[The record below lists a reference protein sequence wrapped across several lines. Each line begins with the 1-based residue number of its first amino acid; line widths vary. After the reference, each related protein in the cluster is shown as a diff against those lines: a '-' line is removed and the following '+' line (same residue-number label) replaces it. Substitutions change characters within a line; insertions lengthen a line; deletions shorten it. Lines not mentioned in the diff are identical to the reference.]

1 MSKNKI
7 LIHKNKHSPTKSP
20 KEAFG
25 SLWKPKV
32 NTQKQS
38 SLGPELSAHRSPFS
52 SAEQVSTGRRQGSFP
67 QCDWLQTALRLARP
81 STAGTVVLALILLHT
96 G

>member
-7 LIHKNKHSPTKSP
+7 LIHKNKYSPTKSP

-25 SLWKPKV
+25 SLWKPKT
-32 NTQKQS
+32 NIQKQS
-38 SLGPELSAHRSPFS
+38 SLGPELSAHQSPFKQG
-52 SAEQVSTGRRQGSFP
+52 EHKVGTGSFP
-67 QCDWLQTALRLARP
+67 QHDWLQTALRLAHP
-81 STAGTVVLALILLHT
+81 SMDGTLVLALILLHT